1 MLSRRENLMRV
12 LITAVGRLKD
22 AGEKVL
28 VDRYLERLTPR
39 IAGIGPVTIAEI
51 PEARHSGAAARQGD
65 EAERLLRAAAKAD
78 FRIVLDER
86 GKALSSDALAK
97 LLGRKRDDGI
107 ATLAFLIGGPDGHGK
122 AVTDAADLTL
132 ALGRMTLPHGLA
144 RVVLVEQTYR
154 AATILSGHPYHRA

>member
-1 MLSRRENLMRV
+1 MRI
-12 LITAVGRLKD
+12 LIAAVGRLKD
-22 AGEKVL
+22 GAETLL
-28 VDRYLERLTPR
+28 VERYVERLMSR
-39 IAGIGPVTIAEI
+39 IAGIGPVTISEI
-51 PEARHSGAAARQGD
+51 PEARQSSAAGRKAD

-78 FRIVLDER
+78 FRIALDER
-86 GKALSSDALAK
+86 GKALSSDAFAK
-97 LLGRKRDDGI
+97 LLGRKRDDGT

-132 ALGRMTLPHGLA
+132 AIGPMTLPHGLA